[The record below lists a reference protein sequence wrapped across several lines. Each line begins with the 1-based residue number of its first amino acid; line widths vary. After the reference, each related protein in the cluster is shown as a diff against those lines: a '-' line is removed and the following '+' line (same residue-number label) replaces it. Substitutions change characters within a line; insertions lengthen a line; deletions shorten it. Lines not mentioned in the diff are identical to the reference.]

1 VNRGKPEP
9 NSLLMQA
16 RRRRPSPSG
25 SGRPMSRQELA
36 DAVNLYLWQHHQIV
50 HQWDETDIG
59 RLERGE
65 NRWPSKR
72 RREAFRAVLH
82 VAADHEIGFYIRR
95 SSIATSGA
103 TAVDRLVLAPLEPS
117 AEELLHQGD
126 EERGEWGSFALVTC
140 MLAQQRQAVPPNA
153 LLSLV
158 EAHRDCLLTLY
169 RKAGSG
175 TIKADIG
182 AMLGEASIVASRL
195 WSAQGN
201 HARALAHCGY
211 ARTLADRSGDIRLGA
226 VARIFESNLHSG
238 ASTLIHA
245 DGDIMTGLRLLDE
258 ASAAGPQ
265 LTAAARARIAAE
277 QAQTYA
283 ALRLPRQAKAALDQ
297 ARQHAAAITDADRTG
312 LFSDWNATRVQ
323 VYEGTCHLLL
333 DEPAVAI
340 GHLEHAA
347 VTLDEDERNLNV
359 ALAARVDLAAA
370 YGLTGQLDAACT
382 TLGDA
387 YEQLRRIG
395 NLRGISRAQ
404 RVRESLNPWNK
415 EPVVREMDQR
425 IATA

>member
-1 VNRGKPEP
+1 MNQGKPEP

-36 DAVNLYLWQHHQIV
+36 EAINLYLWQHHQIV

-65 NRWPSKR
+65 NRWPGRR
-72 RREAFRAVLH
+72 RREAFRAVLQ
-82 VAADHEIGFYIRR
+82 VAADHEIGFYISR
-95 SSIATSGA
+95 SSTATSDA
-103 TAVDRLVLAPLEPS
+103 TAVDQLVLAQLEPS
-117 AEELLHQGD
+117 AEELLHGSGVG
-126 EERGEWGSFALVTC
+126 RGEWSSFALVTS
-140 MLAQQRQAVPPNA
+140 MLAQQRQAVPPSA

-169 RKAGSG
+169 RKAGSDS
-175 TIKADIG
+175 IKADIG

-201 HARALAHCGY
+201 HTMALAHCGY
-211 ARTLADRSGDIRLGA
+211 ARTLADRSGDVRLAA

-245 DGDIMTGLRLLDE
+245 DGDVMTGLRLLDE
-258 ASAAGPQ
+258 ASTAGPQ
-265 LTAAARARIAAE
+265 LTAAARARISAE
-277 QAQTYA
+277 QAQAYA
-283 ALRLPRQAKAALDQ
+283 ALHLPRQAQAALDQ
-297 ARQHAAAITDADRTG
+297 ARQHAAAITNDDRTG
-312 LFSDWNATRVQ
+312 LFSDWNTTRVQ
-323 VYEGTCHLLL
+323 VYEGTCYLLL
-333 DEPAVAI
+333 DEPTVAI
-340 GHLEHAA
+340 EQLESVAA
-347 VTLDEDERNLNV
+347 ALGEDEGNLNV

-395 NLRGISRAQ
+395 NLRGIARAQ
-404 RVRESLNPWNK
+404 RARESLSPWNK
-415 EPVVREMDQR
+415 EPAVREMDQR
-425 IATA
+425 IAAA